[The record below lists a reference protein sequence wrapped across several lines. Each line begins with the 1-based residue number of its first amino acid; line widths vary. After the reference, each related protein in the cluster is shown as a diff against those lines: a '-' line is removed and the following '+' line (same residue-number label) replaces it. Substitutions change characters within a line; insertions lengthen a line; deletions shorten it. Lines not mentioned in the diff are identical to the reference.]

1 MKKII
6 SLLTAMLLLV
16 TLLAAC
22 TDGGTDESGSAAPN
36 GDSSAAG
43 AEESTV
49 TEKTSIRSGGLKGP
63 TSIGMVKL
71 MEDDET
77 GEAANDYEFT
87 VAGSA
92 DELTPLLIQGKL
104 DMAAIPAN
112 LASVLYNR
120 TEGAIEILAVNT
132 LGVLYIVETGD
143 SVQSLADLRG
153 KTVYATGKGSCW
165 KRPVWTRKR
174 I

>member
-49 TEKTSIRSGGLKGP
+49 TEKTSIRHRRSEGADLDRHGQADGGRRN
-63 TSIGMVKL
+63 
-71 MEDDET
+71 

-112 LASVLYNR
+112 PGL
-120 TEGAIEILAVNT
+120 GALQPH
-132 LGVLYIVETGD
+132 GG
-143 SVQSLADLRG
+143 RH
-153 KTVYATGKGSCW
+153 
-165 KRPVWTRKR
+165 
-174 I
+174 

>member
-49 TEKTSIRSGGLKGP
+49 TEKTSIRIGGLKGP
-63 TSIGMVKL
+63 TSIGKMCIRDRHL
-71 MEDDET
+71 TYFFDGDT
-77 GEAANDYEFT
+77 LFAIRAT
-87 VAGSA
+87 VR
-92 DELTPLLIQGKL
+92 
-104 DMAAIPAN
+104 M
-112 LASVLYNR
+112 
-120 TEGAIEILAVNT
+120 
-132 LGVLYIVETGD
+132 D
-143 SVQSLADLRG
+143 SVTMNVLFRVTAFTDEIPEDMPFAVPQG
-153 KTVYATGKGSCW
+153 YTEYVEE
-165 KRPVWTRKR
+165 P
-174 I
+174 

>member
-49 TEKTSIRSGGLKGP
+49 TEKTSIRIGGLKGP

-92 DELTPLLIQGKL
+92 DELTPLLSVVPLQLFAYDVAKERGCNIDK
-104 DMAAIPAN
+104 PKN
-112 LASVLYNR
+112 LAKSV
-120 TEGAIEILAVNT
+120 T
-132 LGVLYIVETGD
+132 VE
-143 SVQSLADLRG
+143 
-153 KTVYATGKGSCW
+153 
-165 KRPVWTRKR
+165 
-174 I
+174 